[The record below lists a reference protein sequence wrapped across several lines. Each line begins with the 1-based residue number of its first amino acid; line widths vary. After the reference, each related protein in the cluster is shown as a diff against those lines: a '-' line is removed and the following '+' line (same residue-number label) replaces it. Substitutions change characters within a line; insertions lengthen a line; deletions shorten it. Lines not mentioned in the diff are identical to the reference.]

1 MNADRSMQIRIHS
14 PASPPPSHLIFNPT
28 SFTPPPSPPSLDES
42 SYLLEESSYLLGE
55 SSYLLE
61 EDSYLLEKSSYL
73 QFVWTSGSG
82 IHMNCVI
89 SSQLIPT
96 EVTPDQREI
105 LGYHTVKAVLWSRFI
120 LARLR
125 LQLVKMAAPTPA
137 PAPAQALALMSTICC

>member
-28 SFTPPPSPPSLDES
+28 SFTPPPSPPSLE
-42 SYLLEESSYLLGE
+42 E

-96 EVTPDQREI
+96 KVTPDQREI

-137 PAPAQALALMSTICC
+137 PAPARALALMSTICR

>member
-28 SFTPPPSPPSLDES
+28 SFTPPPSPPSLEES
-42 SYLLEESSYLLGE
+42 SYLLEESSYLLEESSYLLEE

-96 EVTPDQREI
+96 EVTPDKREI

-125 LQLVKMAAPTPA
+125 LRLLLQLQLK
-137 PAPAQALALMSTICC
+137 L